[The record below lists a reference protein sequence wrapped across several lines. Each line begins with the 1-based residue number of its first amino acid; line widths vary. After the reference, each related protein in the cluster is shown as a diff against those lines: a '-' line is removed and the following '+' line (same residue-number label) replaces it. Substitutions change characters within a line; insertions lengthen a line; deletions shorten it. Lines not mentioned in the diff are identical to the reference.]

1 MRGWIFLLI
10 FAGLL
15 LMAPDHAY
23 KGGII
28 EDSPDMGLWFAVALV
43 GLALFIRPVENG
55 WAAIAGDGGC
65 IRGLLNGLL
74 WLFAGAFALW
84 LLAGAPNG
92 GGL

>member
-1 MRGWIFLLI
+1 MKSWIFVLI

-15 LMAPDHAY
+15 FLAPDHAY

-28 EDSPDMGLWFAVALV
+28 ENNPDMGLWVAVGLV

-55 WAAIAGDGGC
+55 WAALAGNGGC
-65 IRGLLNGLL
+65 VRWLLNALL
-74 WLFAGAFALW
+74 WLLVGAFALW